1 MGSKI
6 KEYQEIKLI
15 ILIEELIKKENYLK
29 KMLNQ

>member
-29 KMLNQ
+29 KMLN